1 MERLSV
7 LILYSMLLKMTM
19 EKFFKKI
26 IKIYDKWKFVDNE
39 NVVFSFFLLLAHLSF
54 SEHLLS
60 SVRKGFF
67 YIVYRVFSKTT
78 GPILTKLG

>member
-39 NVVFSFFLLLAHLSF
+39 NVVFSFFLLLAHSSF
-54 SEHLLS
+54 SDHLLS

-67 YIVYRVFSKTT
+67 FTLYIGSSQK
-78 GPILTKLG
+78 PLGQF

>member
-39 NVVFSFFLLLAHLSF
+39 NVVFSFILLLAHLSF
-54 SEHLLS
+54 SDHLLS

-67 YIVYRVFSKTT
+67 LHCI
-78 GPILTKLG
+78 